1 MGIPFS
7 FGLSESSQ
15 ADWDALWEG
24 LGSLG
29 ELGKR
34 EAEIVA
40 DTGRRGIAQ
49 NFEGERSPEGV
60 PWVPLAE
67 RTQKQ
72 RKKGI
77 DERGIPFRVGAAHPI
92 LVRTQDLK
100 LSFTDPRHPRNITE
114 VEREMGATF
123 ITLSAEDDPK
133 TPDRIA
139 TLHAGGFV
147 RQMSW
152 AKVTGPGWS
161 ALRIPTQGAPVPP
174 RPFVG
179 LSAGAL
185 AQLDEQVVRI
195 LHQRLERL

>member
-7 FGLSESSQ
+7 FGLSDSSRS
-15 ADWDALWEG
+15 AWAEMWVG
-24 LGSLG
+24 LGELG

-49 NFEGERSPEGV
+49 NFERERSPEGV
-60 PWVPLAE
+60 PWLPLAK
-67 RTQKQ
+67 RTQEE

-77 DERGIPFRVGAAHPI
+77 DARGVPFRVAPSHPI

-100 LSFTDPRHPRNITE
+100 LSFVNPRHPRNITE

-133 TPDRIA
+133 TPNRIA
-139 TLHAGGFV
+139 TLHAGGTV
-147 RQMSW
+147 QS
-152 AKVTGPGWS
+152 AQAQLALGPGWTTGLTPRG
-161 ALRIPTQGAPVPP
+161 ALVPA

-179 LSAGAL
+179 LAQDAV
-185 AQLDEQVVRI
+185 AQLSEQVVRV